1 MAGMADNLNIC
12 PTCGSKNIV
21 SDFNHGEVYCA
32 DCGMVIQE
40 EFIDPRQEWR
50 AYNAEQTTKRIRT
63 GPPSSYRIH
72 DKGLGT
78 KPTNVGGKVR
88 TRHAVSGYNKGERS
102 LAFALG
108 EIERM
113 ASVLELP
120 DDVRE
125 RTGSLYREA
134 MEQKLIKGRSIE
146 ELVSGMIH
154 IVCKE
159 YGIPRTLNEMAGAS
173 RSSLKKIRRSYF
185 FIARNLGLEVR
196 PSSPVL
202 YVPRFCSELCLSGAT
217 RECAIAMLKEDNG
230 RMLSKGRA
238 PVGIAAAAIYEAS
251 KICGE
256 WRTEK
261 EIAKVT
267 GMTEITI
274 RNRSKEL
281 VENVHENFA
290 VL

>member
-1 MAGMADNLNIC
+1 MGNNSNTC
-12 PTCGSKNIV
+12 PGCGSKNIV
-21 SDFNHGEVYCA
+21 RDFNHGEVYCA
-32 DCGMVIQE
+32 DCGMVIEE
-40 EFIDPRQEWR
+40 EFIDPGQEWR
-50 AYNAEQTTKRIRT
+50 AYNAEQIAKRIRT

-78 KPTNVGGKVR
+78 KPTSAGGKVR
-88 TRHAVSGYNKGERS
+88 TKRVVGGYNKGERN

-125 RTGSLYREA
+125 RAGALYREA

-159 YGIPRTLNEMAGAS
+159 YNIPRTLNEMTGAS
-173 RSSLKKIRRSYF
+173 RSTRKKIRRSYF
-185 FIARNLGLEVR
+185 FLARNLGIEVR

-202 YVPRFCSELCLSGAT
+202 YLPRFCSELNLSGAT
-217 RECAIAMLKEDNG
+217 RECAIAMLTKDHG

-251 KICGE
+251 KVCGE

-281 VENVHENFA
+281 VENVSGN
-290 VL
+290 VDLSR